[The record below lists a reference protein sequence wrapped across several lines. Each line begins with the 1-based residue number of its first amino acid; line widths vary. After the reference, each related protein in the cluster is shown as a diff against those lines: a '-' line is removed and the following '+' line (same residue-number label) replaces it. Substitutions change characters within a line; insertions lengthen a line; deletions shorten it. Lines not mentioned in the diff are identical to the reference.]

1 MKKFFVFLSHPIH
14 YHIAIYKLL
23 AKNKDIDLTVYFYS
37 DFGLGKHFDPQFKK
51 KIDFQKEDILEGYK
65 YVILKNLNKPKK
77 FKFFDFIN
85 LEIFKIIFKE
95 KPDYALINYW
105 SYFSDWFVIFS
116 SIFSETKLC
125 LRSENP
131 LSHEF
136 KKPKWKILIK
146 KIILGFLFKKVKLFF
161 YIGEENKKF
170 LRFYGADEYKM
181 FFTPYAVDNNYF
193 QKQKEN
199 LFSQRNKLREDL
211 GINKDDVV
219 ILFVGKLINKK
230 RPFDLL
236 FAYEKLYNQEN
247 IKNVVLIYVGDG
259 ELKNEMEK
267 FIKDKNLKKVMLV
280 GFKNQKELP
289 IYYTISDIFVLP
301 SGIGETWGLVVNEAM
316 NFGLPVIVSDL
327 VGSSTD
333 LVKND
338 ENGYI
343 YPCGDID
350 KLSNHLKDL
359 VLDPE
364 KRKNFGEN
372 SVKIIKEYSYQKSV
386 ESILKAIT

>member
-1 MKKFFVFLSHPIH
+1 MKKLFVFLSHPIH
-14 YHIAIYKLL
+14 YHIAICKLL

-37 DFGLGKHFDPQFKK
+37 DFGLGEHFDPQFKT

-65 YVILKNLNKPKK
+65 YFILKNLSKPKK

-85 LEIFKIIFKE
+85 LEIPKIIFKE
-95 KPDYALINYW
+95 KPDYVLINSW
-105 SYFSDWFVIFS
+105 SYFSDWLVIFS
-116 SIFSETKLC
+116 SIFSKTKLC

-161 YIGEENKKF
+161 YIGEENKNF
-170 LRFYGADEYKM
+170 LKFYGADESKM
-181 FFTPYAVDNNYF
+181 FFTPYAVDNAYF
-193 QKQKEN
+193 QKQKEI
-199 LFSQRNKLREDL
+199 LLSQRDKLREDL

-236 FAYEKLYNQEN
+236 CAYEKLYNQEN

-259 ELKNEMEK
+259 ELKNEMKK
-267 FIKDKNLKKVMLV
+267 FIKDKNLTKVMLV

-327 VGSSTD
+327 VGCSTD
-333 LVKND
+333 LVKNG

-343 YPCGDID
+343 YPCGNID
-350 KLSNHLKDL
+350 RLSSYLKDL
-359 VLDPE
+359 ILDPE
-364 KRKNFGEN
+364 KRKNFAEN

-386 ESILKAIT
+386 QEILSAIG